1 MVKSQ
6 SKKMYLCAFKN
17 IMDMVNTI
25 PVYCKNNNTQVDI
38 PCGITLQEFLGL
50 ANMKQNPETP
60 FLGAL
65 VNNKERD
72 MSFRLTKPAQVH
84 FFDYYST
91 YGRNGYMRSL
101 FFLLFHAVDKLLP
114 KEVKL
119 HIKHSISGGRYCT
132 LENMDVP
139 ITEQLVQK
147 LFLYMKDTA
156 QRDLPFIRE
165 EMLTQDAIAAFQAHG
180 LEDKYEFFKNRDRI
194 YTSVYHLAD
203 SINYYYGFL
212 VPSTGYLTTFGLERY
227 EEGLLLKLPS
237 KKNIKAMAK
246 TRNYP
251 KLFSVYKMDK
261 EWVAS
266 MGVPYVSDL
275 NKYTSAKQMIQAGV
289 LVAEAYQEKHL
300 ARVADKIYQSGN
312 VKMVLISGPSS
323 SGKTTTCRRLS
334 VQLAVLGYHPV
345 QISVDDFF
353 VERDDTP
360 KDENGEFDFEDLH
373 AIDLSLFNSTLKR
386 LLAGEEVEIP
396 TFDFTQGKKVWNGNT
411 LKLRK
416 NSILVIEGIHCLNPE
431 LTEQVPDEVKFKIFV
446 SALTSLSLDRQNP
459 IPTSDNRLIRRIVRD
474 FNYRGY
480 SAVDTIRRWPSVRRG
495 EEKNIF
501 PYQENADVM
510 INTSLVFELS
520 VLKPFALPILY
531 AVPETAPEYAEAQRL
546 IKMLLFFKTI
556 PEFSLPGTSI
566 LREFLGGSKFTY

>member
-1 MVKSQ
+1 MDRLVKI
-6 SKKMYLCAFKN
+6 YCAN
-17 IMDMVNTI
+17 IDTEVE
-25 PVYCKNNNTQVDI
+25 V
-38 PCGITLQEFLGL
+38 PCGITLQEFVDQYKV
-50 ANMKQNPETP
+50 NHENT

-84 FFDYYST
+84 LFDYYSS

-132 LENMDVP
+132 LENLDGP
-139 ITEQLVQK
+139 ITEQLVNK
-147 LFLYMKDTA
+147 LYLFMKDTV
-156 QRDLPFIRE
+156 QRDLPFIHE
-165 EMLTQDAIAAFQAHG
+165 EMLTKDAIAAFQEHG
-180 LEDKYEFFKNRDRI
+180 LEDKFEFFKNRDRI
-194 YTSVYHLAD
+194 YTSVYHLDD

-212 VPSTGYLTTFGLERY
+212 VPSTGCLVTFGLEKY

-237 KKNIKAMAK
+237 KKNINAMAK
-246 TRNYP
+246 TRLYP

-261 EWVAS
+261 QWVAS

-275 NKYTSAKQMIQAGV
+275 NKYTSAKQMIQTGV

-300 ARVADKIYQSGN
+300 ARVADMIFQSGN

-323 SGKTTTCRRLS
+323 SGKTTSCRRLS

-373 AIDLSLFNSTLKR
+373 AIDLPLFNNTLSR
-386 LLAGEEVEIP
+386 LLAGECVEIP
-396 TFDFTQGKKVWNGNT
+396 TFNFALGKKEWNGNT
-411 LKLRK
+411 LQLRK

-431 LTEQVPDEVKFKIFV
+431 LTAQVPDEVKFKIFV

-474 FNYRGY
+474 YNYRGY
-480 SAVDTIRRWPSVRRG
+480 SAVETIRRWPSVRRG

-501 PYQENADVM
+501 PFQENADVM

-520 VLKPFALPILY
+520 VLKPFALPILH

-546 IKMLLFFKTI
+546 IKLLMFFKAI

>member
-1 MVKSQ
+1 
-6 SKKMYLCAFKN
+6 
-17 IMDMVNTI
+17 MDKTI
-25 PVYCKNNNTQVDI
+25 KVYCANIDAEFEV
-38 PCGITLQEFLGL
+38 PCGITLQEFVEQYQVKHE
-50 ANMKQNPETP
+50 NP

-72 MSFRLTKPAQVH
+72 MSFQLTKPAQLQ
-84 FFDYYST
+84 FFDYYSS

-114 KEVKL
+114 REVKL

-132 LENMDVP
+132 LENLDGP
-139 ITEQLVQK
+139 ITEQLVNK
-147 LFLYMKDTA
+147 LYLFMKDTV
-156 QRDLPFIRE
+156 QRNLPFVHE
-165 EMLTQDAIAAFQAHG
+165 EMLTPDAIAAFQAHG

-194 YTSVYHLAD
+194 YTSVYHLED

-212 VPSTGYLTTFGLERY
+212 VPSTGCLTTFGLEKY
-227 EEGLLLKLPS
+227 EEGLLLKLPA
-237 KKNIKAMAK
+237 KKNINAMAK
-246 TRNYP
+246 TRLYP
-251 KLFSVYKMDK
+251 KLFSVYKIDK
-261 EWVAS
+261 QWVAT

-275 NKYTSAKQMIQAGV
+275 NKYNSGRQIQAGV

-300 ARVADKIYQSGN
+300 ARVADMIFQSGN

-373 AIDLSLFNSTLKR
+373 AIDLPLFNSTLNR

-411 LKLRK
+411 LQLRK

-431 LTEQVPDEVKFKIFV
+431 LTAQVPDELKFKIFV

-474 FNYRGY
+474 YNYRGY

-520 VLKPFALPILY
+520 VLKPYAMPILY
-531 AVPETAPEYAEAQRL
+531 AVPETVPEYAEATRL
-546 IKMLLFFKTI
+546 IKMLTFFKTI
-556 PEFSLPGTSI
+556 PVSSLPGTSI
-566 LREFLGGSKFTY
+566 LREFVGGSAFIL

>member
-1 MVKSQ
+1 
-6 SKKMYLCAFKN
+6 
-17 IMDMVNTI
+17 MDNKI
-25 PVYCKNNNTQVDI
+25 PVYCQNNDTKVEI
-38 PCGITLQEFLGL
+38 PCGITLQEFVELF
-50 ANMKQNPETP
+50 KVKYNPETP

-72 MSFRLTKPAQVH
+72 MSFRLTKPAQLQ
-84 FFDYYST
+84 FFDYYSS

-114 KEVKL
+114 REVKL

-132 LENMDVP
+132 LENLDGP
-139 ITEQLVQK
+139 ITEQLVNK
-147 LFLYMKDTA
+147 LYLFMKDMVK
-156 QRDLPFIRE
+156 RDLPFIRE
-165 EMLTQDAIAAFQAHG
+165 EMLTPDAIAAFQAHG

-194 YTSVYHLAD
+194 YTSVYHLED

-212 VPSTGYLTTFGLERY
+212 VPSTGCLTTFGLEKY
-227 EEGLLLKLPS
+227 EEGLLLKLPA
-237 KKNIKAMAK
+237 KKNINAMAK
-246 TRNYP
+246 TRLYP
-251 KLFSVYKMDK
+251 KLFSVYKIDK
-261 EWVAS
+261 QWVAT

-275 NKYTSAKQMIQAGV
+275 NKYSSGRQIQAGV

-300 ARVADKIYQSGN
+300 ARVADMIYQSGN

-373 AIDLSLFNSTLKR
+373 AIDLPLFNSTLSR
-386 LLAGEEVEIP
+386 LLAGECVEIP
-396 TFDFTQGKKVWNGNT
+396 TFDFAQGKKVWNGKT
-411 LKLRK
+411 LELRK

-431 LTEQVPDEVKFKIFV
+431 LTAQVPDEVKFKIFV

-474 FNYRGY
+474 YNYRGY

-501 PYQENADVM
+501 PFQENADVM

-520 VLKPFALPILY
+520 VLKPFALPILH
-531 AVPETAPEYAEAQRL
+531 AVPQIAPEYAEAQRL
-546 IKMLLFFKTI
+546 IKLLMFFKSI
-556 PEFSLPGTSI
+556 PEISLPGTSI